1 MSDMKNYMKL
11 DDMETI
17 HFKLNPAQ
25 IAALADI
32 YEEGNGIERD
42 ELMANNLYWWS
53 AELGDPYAQ
62 SVLSNAYTI
71 GRDIKKSDELALFW
85 YKKAA
90 EQGYPYAQYE
100 LGKRLH
106 DEEGGLLWL
115 HLSAKQGF
123 TMAMKELSDRL
134 RFSDPKASQ
143 KWLKRYYRNRDK
155 RDAWRWH
162 GKKYMREFKRER
174 QPEVIGGE
182 VVIRI

>member
-1 MSDMKNYMKL
+1 
-11 DDMETI
+11 ME
-17 HFKLNPAQ
+17 KQYRKVEEVLELLSPMQ
-25 IAALADI
+25 IATLSDIYDNGDGALASEDTEKSI
-32 YEEGNGIERD
+32 MYCKMAVEMGN
-42 ELMANNLYWWS
+42 A
-53 AELGDPYAQ
+53 YAQ
-62 SVLSNAYTI
+62 STLANAYTI
-71 GRDIKKSDELALFW
+71 GRDVDKSDELALFW

>member
-1 MSDMKNYMKL
+1 M
-11 DDMETI
+11 
-17 HFKLNPAQ
+17 
-25 IAALADI
+25 
-32 YEEGNGIERD
+32 GN
-42 ELMANNLYWWS
+42 A
-53 AELGDPYAQ
+53 YAQ
-62 SVLSNAYTI
+62 STLANAYTI
-71 GRDIKKSDELALFW
+71 GRDVDKSDELALFW

-123 TMAMKELSDRL
+123 TIAMKELSDRL
-134 RFSDPKASQ
+134 RCSDPKASQ
-143 KWLKRYYRNRDK
+143 KWLKRYYRNKDK

-174 QPEVIGGE
+174 QPEVIDGE
-182 VVIRI
+182 VVILI

>member
-71 GRDIKKSDELALFW
+71 GRDIKKSDEQALFW
-85 YKKAA
+85 YRKSA
-90 EQGYPYAQYE
+90 EQGNPYAQYE
-100 LGKRLH
+100 VGMRISE
-106 DEEGGLLWL
+106 EEGALL
-115 HLSAKQGF
+115 
-123 TMAMKELSDRL
+123 
-134 RFSDPKASQ
+134 
-143 KWLKRYYRNRDK
+143 
-155 RDAWRWH
+155 
-162 GKKYMREFKRER
+162 
-174 QPEVIGGE
+174 
-182 VVIRI
+182 